1 MQENTPKITLQASC
15 KNKLDLPYAWK
26 KIYTIPGFFCSID
39 STAIGTWTMKIQTH
53 FLASYIYFN
62 DIFNDFGYIKMFFNG
77 IWKKKQQWGKA
88 FLKSFIPQFQ
98 NRQLSVEVFS
108 AISQLIIHICINTLQ
123 LVTTTSSRDLCPR
136 GGINMTTTQKTLPQ
150 ASQNWI
156 NTMSNEQMGFQ
167 KLTSK
172 MTLEHD
178 ICTSK
183 EIRIWLHRRMK
194 FSS

>member
-1 MQENTPKITLQASC
+1 MKISLICHTHGKKSI
-15 KNKLDLPYAWK
+15 PYRV
-26 KIYTIPGFFCSID
+26 FFCSID

-77 IWKKKQQWGKA
+77 IWKKQQWGKA
-88 FLKSFIPQFQ
+88 FLKSFISQFQ

-150 ASQNWI
+150 ASQ
-156 NTMSNEQMGFQ
+156 TE
-167 KLTSK
+167 
-172 MTLEHD
+172 
-178 ICTSK
+178 
-183 EIRIWLHRRMK
+183 
-194 FSS
+194 